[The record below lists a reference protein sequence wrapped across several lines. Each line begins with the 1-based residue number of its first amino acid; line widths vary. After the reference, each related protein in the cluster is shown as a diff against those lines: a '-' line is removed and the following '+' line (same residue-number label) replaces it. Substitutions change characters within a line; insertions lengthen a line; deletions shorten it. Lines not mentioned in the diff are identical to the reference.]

1 MGEDEVG
8 EGGEVEV
15 RGVDVK
21 ELLQEGLDAV
31 EVILRLRVEPF
42 EFDVEDVEV
51 LRS

>member
-1 MGEDEVG
+1 MG
-8 EGGEVEV
+8 
-15 RGVDVK
+15 GVDIE

-31 EVILRLRVEPF
+31 EIVFRLRVEPF